1 MQNEEEEKELLG
13 EASQEQQQNASEN
26 IREEFTDENFEEP
39 QQKEYKNRYQEK
51 YKKIRDE
58 FREESTRSQI
68 EKNKLLEELEKKN
81 QEIETWKTYAN
92 QSINASAFH
101 YHTSAE
107 QRLKAAEERLDM
119 ARRDG
124 DFQSEKHAI
133 KEMVDAQ
140 NDIREAR
147 KIRNDIDSYNS
158 NYDPALQNQQKYDSF
173 SQNPNTTNTTQ
184 NSYSPE
190 VESRAAK
197 WIERNPE
204 VNPQS
209 QYYNQKTEGAI
220 RKAAEDLIGYFHQQ
234 GRPDLIGSV
243 QYFNYLEDYKE
254 KLEENKLQNRMQ
266 KENQDYAHFAPVKG
280 TQTQNVEYS
289 KSMSSDL
296 RKKLEA
302 AAEASEMPFDT
313 YLKMYQEAQKD
324 IKNLAQQGK

>member
-1 MQNEEEEKELLG
+1 MQLDEEKELL
-13 EASQEQQQNASEN
+13 EQASQEQQQDTSEN
-26 IREEFTDENFEEP
+26 IREEFVDENFEEP
-39 QQKEYKNRYQEK
+39 QRKYQNRYQEK

-58 FREESTRSQI
+58 YREEQTRSEL
-68 EKNKLLEELEKKN
+68 EKNRLLEELEKRN
-81 QEIETWKTYAN
+81 QEIETWKNYAN

-119 ARRDG
+119 SRRDG
-124 DFQSEKHAI
+124 DFQTEKAAI

-140 NDIREAR
+140 TDIREAR

-158 NYDPALQNQQKYDSF
+158 NYDQTLQNQQKHDSF
-173 SQNPNTTNTTQ
+173 SQNPNNTNTQ

-190 VESRAAK
+190 IENRATK
-197 WIERNPE
+197 WVERNPE

-209 QYYNQKTEGAI
+209 PYYNQKTEGAI
-220 RKAAEDLIGYFHQQ
+220 KKAAEDLVGYFHQQ
-234 GRPDLIGSV
+234 GRPDLVGSV
-243 QYFNYLEDYKE
+243 QYFNYLEEYKE

-266 KENQDYAHFAPVKG
+266 KENQEYAHFAPVKG
-280 TQTQNVEYS
+280 AQTQGIEYS
-289 KSMSSDL
+289 RTMSSDL

-313 YLKMYQEAQKD
+313 YLKMYQDSQKD
-324 IKNLAQQGK
+324 IKTLSQQGK

>member
-1 MQNEEEEKELLG
+1 MQLDEEKELL
-13 EASQEQQQNASEN
+13 EQASQEQQQDTSEN
-26 IREEFTDENFEEP
+26 IREEFVDENFEEP
-39 QQKEYKNRYQEK
+39 QRKYQNRYQEK

-58 FREESTRSQI
+58 YREEQTRSEL
-68 EKNKLLEELEKKN
+68 EKNRLLEELEKRS
-81 QEIETWKTYAN
+81 QEIETWKNYAN

-119 ARRDG
+119 SRRDG
-124 DFQSEKHAI
+124 DFQTEKAAI

-140 NDIREAR
+140 TDIREAR

-158 NYDPALQNQQKYDSF
+158 NYDQTLQNQQKYDSF
-173 SQNPNTTNTTQ
+173 SQNPNNTNTQ

-190 VESRAAK
+190 IENRATK
-197 WIERNPE
+197 WVERNPE

-209 QYYNQKTEGAI
+209 PYYNQKTEGAI
-220 RKAAEDLIGYFHQQ
+220 RKAAEDLVGYFHQQ
-234 GRPDLIGSV
+234 GRPDLVGSV
-243 QYFNYLEDYKE
+243 QYFNYLEEYKE

-266 KENQDYAHFAPVKG
+266 KENQEYAHFAPVKG
-280 TQTQNVEYS
+280 AQTQGIEYS
-289 KSMSSDL
+289 RTMSSDL

-313 YLKMYQEAQKD
+313 YLKMYQDSQKD
-324 IKNLAQQGK
+324 IKTLSQQGK

>member
-1 MQNEEEEKELLG
+1 MQFDEEKELTEEVLPEQQ
-13 EASQEQQQNASEN
+13 EASTEN
-26 IREEFTDENFEEP
+26 IREEFIDENSEGEP
-39 QQKEYKNRYQEK
+39 QKKYQNRYQDK

-58 FREESTRSQI
+58 YKEEQNRFQSER
-68 EKNKLLEELEKKN
+68 NKLLEELEKRN
-81 QEIETWKTYAN
+81 QEIETWKSYAN

-124 DFQSEKHAI
+124 DFQTEKLAI

-140 NDIREAR
+140 TDIREAR

-158 NYDPALQNQQKYDSF
+158 NNNYENQNQQKYTSIP
-173 SQNPNTTNTTQ
+173 QNQTSTNTQ
-184 NSYSPE
+184 DFYSPE
-190 VESRAAK
+190 VEYRAAK
-197 WIERNPE
+197 WVERNPE
-204 VNPQS
+204 INPQS
-209 QYYNQKTEGAI
+209 QHYNQKTEVAI
-220 RKAAEDLIGYFHQQ
+220 RKAAEDLTSYFHQQ
-234 GRPDLIGSV
+234 GRPDLVGSV
-243 QYFNYLEDYKE
+243 QYFNYLEEYKE

-266 KENQDYAHFAPVKG
+266 KENSDYAHFAPVKG

-289 KSMSSDL
+289 KTMSSDL

-313 YLKMYQEAQKD
+313 YLKMYQDSQKD
-324 IKNLAQQGK
+324 IKTLAQQGK

>member
-1 MQNEEEEKELLG
+1 MQFEEEKELTEELLP
-13 EASQEQQQNASEN
+13 EQQNTSTEN
-26 IREEFTDENFEEP
+26 TREEFVDENSEEEP
-39 QQKEYKNRYQEK
+39 QKKSWQNKYQDK

-58 FREESTRSQI
+58 YREEQNRFQSER
-68 EKNKLLEELEKKN
+68 NKLLEELEKRN
-81 QEIETWKTYAN
+81 QEIETWKSYAN

-124 DFQSEKHAI
+124 DFQAEKLAI

-140 NDIREAR
+140 TDIREAR

-158 NYDPALQNQQKYDSF
+158 NNNYEGQNQQKYNSIT
-173 SQNPNTTNTTQ
+173 QNQASTNTQ
-184 NSYSPE
+184 DSYSPD
-190 VESRAAK
+190 VEYRAAK
-197 WIERNPE
+197 WVERNPE

-209 QYYNQKTEGAI
+209 PHYNQKTEGAI
-220 RKAAEDLIGYFHQQ
+220 RKAAEDLTNYFYQN
-234 GRPDLIGSV
+234 GRPDLVGSV
-243 QYFNYLEDYKE
+243 QYFNYLEEYKE

-266 KENQDYAHFAPVKG
+266 KENSDYAHFAPVKG

-289 KSMSSDL
+289 RTIPLEL

-302 AAEASEMPFDT
+302 AAEASEMPFEE
-313 YLKMYQEAQKD
+313 YLKMYNQSQKD
-324 IKNLAQQGK
+324 IKTLAQQGR

>member
-1 MQNEEEEKELLG
+1 MQFDEEKELIEEVLP
-13 EASQEQQQNASEN
+13 EQQETSTEN
-26 IREEFTDENFEEP
+26 IREEFTEENSDEP
-39 QQKEYKNRYQEK
+39 QKKYQNRYQDK
-51 YKKIRDE
+51 YKRIRDE
-58 FREESTRSQI
+58 YKEEQSRFQS
-68 EKNKLLEELEKKN
+68 EKNKLLEELEKRN
-81 QEIETWKTYAN
+81 QEIETWKNYAN

-124 DFQSEKHAI
+124 DFQTEKLAI

-140 NDIREAR
+140 TDIREAR

-158 NYDPALQNQQKYDSF
+158 NNSNYDQNQNQQKYNNIP
-173 SQNPNTTNTTQ
+173 QNPTNTNTKDL
-184 NSYSPE
+184 YSPE
-190 VESRAAK
+190 VEYRATK

-204 VNPQS
+204 INPQS
-209 QYYNQKTEGAI
+209 PYYNQKIEGAI
-220 RKAAEDLIGYFHQQ
+220 KKAAEDLTGYFHQQ
-234 GRPDLIGSV
+234 GRPDLVGSV
-243 QYFNYLEDYKE
+243 QYFNYLEEYKE

-266 KENQDYAHFAPVKG
+266 KDNQDYAHFAPVKG

-289 KSMSSDL
+289 RTMSSDL

-313 YLKMYQEAQKD
+313 YLKMYQESQKD
-324 IKNLAQQGK
+324 IKTLSQQGK